1 MLDKQRRQ
9 YKYVILGKTGE
20 NMTSPDKSKSNL
32 LGKLADLAKTVDA
45 PCPIGKIHKQLD
57 PEVGQALLNA
67 LQSPASNSAIH
78 RALIDEGFSISR
90 MTINQ
95 KRHCFR
101 EGGDGGCAC
110 FPNNLGG
117 SK

>member
-1 MLDKQRRQ
+1 MASQ
-9 YKYVILGKTGE
+9 E
-20 NMTSPDKSKSNL
+20 KSKSNL
-32 LGKLADLAKTVDA
+32 LGTLAQLSQTVSA
-45 PCPIGKIHKQLD
+45 PCPIGKIHKQLEED
-57 PEVGQALLNA
+57 TQVALINA

-95 KRHCFR
+95 KRKCFR
-101 EGGDGGCAC
+101 EGGDGDCAC
-110 FPNNLGG
+110 FPNNLGV

>member
-1 MLDKQRRQ
+1 
-9 YKYVILGKTGE
+9 
-20 NMTSPDKSKSNL
+20 MTNPEKSKSNL
-32 LGKLADLAKTVDA
+32 LNKLADLAKTVDA
-45 PCPIGKIHKQLD
+45 PCPIGKIHKQLED
-57 PEVGQALLNA
+57 ETATALLHA

-101 EGGDGGCAC
+101 EGGDSGCAC
-110 FPNNLGG
+110 FPNNLGV